1 VPGLFGYL
9 IWTLCTL
16 LEAGVIVCAVKK
28 QAIRPYIFLN
38 LYMAASLLVSIG
50 RYNILQHYGL
60 PSSEYVYFYYYSDAL
75 LTILLYFA
83 LTSLYSRVFAEIN
96 AEQYVKLGAVV
107 LLGGTA
113 LFSYGVVH
121 QAETKLVTRF
131 VVELQQNLYFVGLVL
146 TYVLWAAVLKL
157 RETRTRLIQLVL
169 SLGVY
174 FSLLAANYA
183 LRNLYPG
190 FTTLFQILPPLVGCF
205 LPAAWVYAFWR
216 IPEEARLVPARLA
229 VLR

>member
-1 VPGLFGYL
+1 
-9 IWTLCTL
+9 
-16 LEAGVIVCAVKK
+16 VCAVKK
-28 QAIRPYIFLN
+28 KALRPYFFLN
-38 LYMAASLLVSIG
+38 IYMAASLLASIG
-50 RYNILQHYGL
+50 RFNILQHYGL
-60 PSSEYVYFYYYSDAL
+60 QSSEYVYFYYYSDTL

-83 LTSLYSRVFAEIN
+83 LTSLYSRVFREMN
-96 AEQYVKLGAVV
+96 AERMVKLGAV
-107 LLGGTA
+107 LLLAGTA

-121 QAETKLVTRF
+121 QAENRLVSRF
-131 VVELQQNLYFVGLVL
+131 VVELSQNLYFVGLVL

-183 LRNLYPG
+183 LRNLYPSL
-190 FTTLFQILPPLVGCF
+190 TALFQILPPLVGCF

-216 IPEEARLVPARLA
+216 IPEEARLAPSRLA
-229 VLR
+229 VIR